1 MAQYNACMT
10 SPDSDAILLHSTTP
24 ETTEA
29 VAERLAASCP
39 DAAVVYLEGDLG
51 AGKSVFA
58 RAFLKA
64 LGVSG
69 SIKSPTYTLIET
81 YTLQDG
87 RDAVHMDLYR
97 IADPDE
103 LDYLALDAVLERLRV
118 MLVEW
123 PQRGAGRLPAADVI
137 VALALDDDGRV
148 MQIRAITPR
157 GVTWLRAFGQP
168 HFVDAAV

>member
-1 MAQYNACMT
+1 MT
-10 SPDSDAILLHSTTP
+10 SSDSDAILLRSATP
-24 ETTEA
+24 ETTTA
-29 VAERLAASCP
+29 VAERLAACCP

-81 YTLQDG
+81 YALQDG
-87 RDAVHMDLYR
+87 HDAVHMDLYR

-103 LDYLALDAVLERLRV
+103 LDYLALDAVLEHLRV

-137 VALALDDDGRV
+137 VALVFDDDGRV
-148 MQIRAITPR
+148 FQMRAATMR
-157 GVTWLRAFGQP
+157 GNAWLQAFGQTY
-168 HFVDAAV
+168 FAGAVI

>member
-1 MAQYNACMT
+1 MT
-10 SPDSDAILLHSTTP
+10 RPDSATIRLQSPCP
-24 ETTEA
+24 ETTA
-29 VAERLAASCP
+29 AIAEHMATHCP

-58 RAFLKA
+58 RAFLQA

-69 SIKSPTYTLIET
+69 SIKSPTYTLIES
-81 YTLQDG
+81 YAIPDG

-103 LDYLALDAVLERLRV
+103 LDYLALDGIFERLRV

-123 PQRGAGRLPAADVI
+123 PQRGAGRLPAADVT
-137 VALALDDDGRV
+137 VALAMEGEGRTLDV
-148 MQIRAITPR
+148 RANSER
-157 GVTWLRAFGQP
+157 GDKWLQSLGSGHSCATKI
-168 HFVDAAV
+168 

>member
-1 MAQYNACMT
+1 M
-10 SPDSDAILLHSTTP
+10 
-24 ETTEA
+24 
-29 VAERLAASCP
+29 
-39 DAAVVYLEGDLG
+39 
-51 AGKSVFA
+51 FA

-81 YTLQDG
+81 YALQDG
-87 RDAVHMDLYR
+87 HDAVHMDLYR

-103 LDYLALDAVLERLRV
+103 LDYLALDAVLEHLRV

-137 VALALDDDGRV
+137 VALVFDDDGRV
-148 MQIRAITPR
+148 LQMRAATMR
-157 GVTWLRAFGQP
+157 GNAWLQAFGQTY
-168 HFVDAAV
+168 FAGAVI